1 MSAKEEIKKVLK
13 EGIEQ
18 GQAEV
23 GAPLPPL
30 TKEDREEVGKK
41 IVAAWYVRLWNA
53 LTGWLK

>member
-13 EGIEQ
+13 EGIKQ

-30 TKEDREEVGKK
+30 TKDDREEVGKK
-41 IVAAWYVRLWNA
+41 IVTAWYVRLWNK
-53 LTGWLK
+53 LFGWAR

>member
-1 MSAKEEIKKVLK
+1 MSKHTEELEKILK
-13 EGIEQ
+13 DGVKQ

-41 IVAAWYVRLWNA
+41 IVAAWYVRLWRYIF
-53 LTGWLK
+53 G